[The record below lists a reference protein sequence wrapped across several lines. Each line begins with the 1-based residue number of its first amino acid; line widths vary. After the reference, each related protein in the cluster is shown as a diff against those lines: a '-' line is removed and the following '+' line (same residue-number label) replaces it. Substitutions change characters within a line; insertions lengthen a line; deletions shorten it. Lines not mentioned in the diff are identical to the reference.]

1 MMDESSSSSAPS
13 PVPPEIIIRILEF
26 IPNRTDWNSIARCN
40 RDIYE
45 KSKAYLPPWPT
56 NYKLSVPADYGPDH
70 SNYGIYRPAWSPDGT
85 QIACSFAS
93 KIIIFD
99 QRHGLLRFRHNGDNN
114 GNNNNSNI
122 MTPFLILQMFAHDPM
137 NATDIHLIYSPD
149 GSLLVALTAGLDA
162 RVKIC
167 VYTTD
172 GYYRQLQ
179 EWNLHAYWEGGWYTN
194 LHIDISPCSKY
205 VAVIVDNQILLK
217 DINNGETIKSIVI
230 AEHHIRKVMFCRND
244 DQCSIFIHLEDNET
258 NEKSLK
264 IWFPYDNIDNEDE
277 DDPNTTAS
285 LIIVWEPQPPDGTF
299 VLSHDNSMIV
309 YREQNS
315 ITSYDDV
322 MLYSIDND
330 TKSATLKQS
339 FRLAH
344 RSPSIYFTPDD
355 KYILYTKNKKLAFL
369 NIKTGRDITDPIQTT
384 YNTKQ
389 RNRMLDYNTQPRPFV
404 YFSPAGGTIRRFLVS
419 DNTDKFFYI
428 ASYWEK

>member
-70 SNYGIYRPAWSPDGT
+70 SNYGIKRPAWSPDGT
-85 QIACSFAS
+85 QIAY
-93 KIIIFD
+93 
-99 QRHGLLRFRHNGDNN
+99 
-114 GNNNNSNI
+114 
-122 MTPFLILQMFAHDPM
+122 
-137 NATDIHLIYSPD
+137 IHLIYSPD
-149 GSLLVALTAGLDA
+149 GSLLVALTAAGPDS
-162 RVKIC
+162 RMKIC

-205 VAVIVDNQILLK
+205 VVVIVDSQILLK
-217 DINNGETIKSIVI
+217 DVNNMETIKSIVI
-230 AEHHIRKVMFCRND
+230 AEHHIHKVMFSRND

-258 NEKSLK
+258 KEKSLK
-264 IWFPYDNIDNEDE
+264 IWFPYDNIDDEDE

-285 LIIVWEPQPPDGTF
+285 LIIVLEPQPPDGTF

-330 TKSATLKQS
+330 TKSATFKKS

-355 KYILYTKNKKLAFL
+355 KYILYTKNKKLAFV
-369 NIKTGRDITDPIQTT
+369 NIKTGRDTTDPIQTT
-384 YNTKQ
+384 NNTKQ
-389 RNRMLDYNTQPRPFV
+389 RNRMWDYNTQPQPFV